1 MKIQTACALLAFAPL
16 LGLTTSL
23 APTNTPALQDGA
35 AATTPGATAELPQVH
50 FYSAK
55 HVNTFELAEVAEN
68 LFGRVVNK
76 YDDLGRVSG
85 GTNNVQLLGIDRLV
99 IFDTDERA
107 QAILDLCR
115 LIDVIEDDLAE
126 FEQQVDMH
134 PVLKS
139 VEYAPRYLSS
149 NDLMDALRPFHRP
162 IQAVSHN
169 PGAVTSMFSGGMN
182 IDVLGDSGS
191 LMIRD
196 TEEAIAEIT
205 DLLKTLDQPSPQ
217 VQLVCYVLRGSK
229 GEEADGD
236 SERRS
241 NGGVKS
247 QTTVNGADDWG
258 RVSPGIPSQ
267 ITDNLKRLVPYSSFE
282 LASMGVL
289 RMSTSASSLSNSLR
303 MPGNGEVF
311 EMSLRVSAFDEK
323 EGVLSFNDFDM
334 NKQEPMGQTNL
345 FSTATSVQ
353 AGEYA
358 VMGASGADPV
368 FVVLH
373 FEVIGK

>member
-1 MKIQTACALLAFAPL
+1 
-16 LGLTTSL
+16 
-23 APTNTPALQDGA
+23 
-35 AATTPGATAELPQVH
+35 
-50 FYSAK
+50 
-55 HVNTFELAEVAEN
+55 
-68 LFGRVVNK
+68 
-76 YDDLGRVSG
+76 
-85 GTNNVQLLGIDRLV
+85 
-99 IFDTDERA
+99 
-107 QAILDLCR
+107 
-115 LIDVIEDDLAE
+115 
-126 FEQQVDMH
+126 
-134 PVLKS
+134 
-139 VEYAPRYLSS
+139 
-149 NDLMDALRPFHRP
+149 
-162 IQAVSHN
+162 
-169 PGAVTSMFSGGMN
+169 
-182 IDVLGDSGS
+182 
-191 LMIRD
+191 
-196 TEEAIAEIT
+196 
-205 DLLKTLDQPSPQ
+205 
-217 VQLVCYVLRGSK
+217 LRGSK